1 MEKKIVSV
9 IELLDTKTGQTE
21 EILRTDGRIEA
32 PFFLRDEEMLY
43 NGGGLIYRYSL
54 KDRRIA
60 QVKTD
65 FCTRCNNDHVLSPCG
80 KYLAV
85 SHDSAEDG
93 ASRIYILPL
102 DGSAP
107 PRQVTP
113 LPFSYLHGWSPD
125 GSTLSY
131 CASRDGEFDVYVIP
145 VEGGEE
151 KRLTFTEGLD
161 DGPEYSP
168 DGKRIYFCSV
178 RAGHMDCYFMDA
190 DGENVCRLTDNG
202 RNNWFPHI
210 SPDGKT
216 VAYLSYG
223 DEIAPGDHP
232 ADKWVELRL
241 MDADGKNDRLAVRL
255 FGGQGTININS
266 WMSDSRHLAFV
277 RYEIL

>member
-1 MEKKIVSV
+1 MEKKMVSI
-9 IELLDTKTGQTE
+9 IELLDTQTGKTN
-21 EILRTDGRIEA
+21 EILRTNGRIEA
-32 PFFLRDEEMLY
+32 PFFRGCEELYY

-54 KDRRIA
+54 KDKTTV
-60 QVKTD
+60 QVPTG
-65 FCTRCNNDHVLSPCG
+65 FCIRCNNDHVLSPCG

-85 SHDSAEDG
+85 SHDSEEDY

-107 PRQVTP
+107 PRKVTP

-145 VEGGEE
+145 AEGGEE
-151 KRLTFTEGLD
+151 KRLTFTPGLD

-178 RAGHMDCYFMDA
+178 RAGHMDCYFMDTN
-190 DGENVCRLTDNG
+190 GENVCRLTDNG

-216 VAYLSYG
+216 VAYISYG

-241 MDADGKNDRLAVRL
+241 MTADGENDRLAVRL
-255 FGGQGTININS
+255 FGGQGTINVNS
-266 WMSDSRHLAFV
+266 WMPDSRHLAFV
-277 RYEIL
+277 RYEIS